1 MLTACGLSPSDS
13 LLPELLQ
20 LTTFESCKMRCLSS
34 MVQAD
39 VKAASREMLEA
50 CVMHSGSAWLRR
62 DRITK
67 VQRATSRCT
76 SLISS
81 SSTRKEQIVRRFHM
95 LDGCHTTFELTI
107 PSRGKQLQIRDSS
120 GTLHSFGISASTVKA
135 YLVTGLCQSALTLL
149 AW

>member
-20 LTTFESCKMRCLSS
+20 LTTFESCEMRCLSS
-34 MVQAD
+34 VVQAD

-120 GTLHSFGISASTVKA
+120 GSLHSFGISATTV
-135 YLVTGLCQSALTLL
+135 
-149 AW
+149 